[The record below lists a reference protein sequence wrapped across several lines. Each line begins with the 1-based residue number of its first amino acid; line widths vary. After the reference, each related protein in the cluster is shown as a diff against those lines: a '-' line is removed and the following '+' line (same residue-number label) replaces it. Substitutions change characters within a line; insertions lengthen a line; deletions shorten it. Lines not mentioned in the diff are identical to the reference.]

1 MKGPRDGITIFRVGV
16 TTESAALMNIT
27 DPKIVALRAN
37 VKAAQQE
44 FDLAVTFH
52 ETWKPTAYDHD
63 LHRRIGNS
71 YATNT
76 FNVVRMAL
84 RREMVLA
91 LMRLWDKRKDT
102 VRLEHI
108 AQVLRDSQIIVALA
122 TDRAPFAEAFDQ
134 MRQDLGQRAGEA
146 IALIEKYSQGGSH
159 YLVRDALKRM
169 RHKRLAHR
177 DTTVAATGASATD
190 EEIEGFYRD
199 NSEIVRL
206 LLSAVNAVA
215 YDPAETGEVF
225 RHHAAHFWASV
236 RGEQTEGHPNYR
248 RRPMQTL

>member
-1 MKGPRDGITIFRVGV
+1 MK
-16 TTESAALMNIT
+16 IT
-27 DPKIVALRAN
+27 DPKIVLLRTH

-52 ETWKPTAYDHD
+52 ETWKPTAYDGD
-63 LHRRIGNS
+63 LHRRMGNS

-91 LMRLWDKRKDT
+91 LMRLWDKPKDT

-108 AQVLRDSQIIVALA
+108 AQMLRDGHIIDALA
-122 TDRAPFAEAFDQ
+122 TDRAPFTEALEQ

-146 IALIEKYSQGGSH
+146 VTLIEKYSKGGSH
-159 YLVRDALKRM
+159 YSVRDALRRM
-169 RHKRLAHR
+169 RHQQLAHR
-177 DTTVAATGASATD
+177 DTTVTATGASATD
-190 EEIEGFYRD
+190 QEIEHFYRD

-236 RGEQTEGHPNYR
+236 RGEKTEGHPNYR
-248 RRPMQTL
+248 ARALSTT